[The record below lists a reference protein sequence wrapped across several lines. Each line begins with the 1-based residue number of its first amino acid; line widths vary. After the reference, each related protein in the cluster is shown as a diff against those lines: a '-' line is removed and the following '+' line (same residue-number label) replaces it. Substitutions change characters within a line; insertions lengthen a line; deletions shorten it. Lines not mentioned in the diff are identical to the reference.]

1 MGEGSGESL
10 IGGEN
15 SSGAGPLCAGSLG
28 TGALGDG
35 AGGAFGGASADTGGL
50 SHCSASPEDTV
61 QNFLE
66 QVSSSYSSESL
77 LLFGKICNVL
87 ENSIKSF
94 PCIIT
99 FNANF
104 EIPK

>member
-1 MGEGSGESL
+1 MEEGSGEIL

-15 SSGAGPLCAGSLG
+15 SSGAGPLCAGPLG

-35 AGGAFGGASADTGGL
+35 AGGASGGAGADTGGL

-66 QVSSSYSSESL
+66 QVSSSY
-77 LLFGKICNVL
+77 
-87 ENSIKSF
+87 
-94 PCIIT
+94 
-99 FNANF
+99 
-104 EIPK
+104 